1 MYNTSKLNF
10 KNIAIK
16 DANFTFALRNENYEN
31 NKMMVSTPLPSNI
44 SKERAWIKSLNTNK
58 NHAYFI
64 IQEKKTSAKIG
75 YCFLNDIDYLHRY
88 GYIGLMIKSEYQGMG
103 YGKITISFLCN
114 LAKKNLNLI
123 KVQASVVSLNTKSA
137 QLFKKCSFKLEGKL
151 KKNFFIKGK
160 RYDHLI
166 FGKKLV

>member
-1 MYNTSKLNF
+1 M
-10 KNIAIK
+10 AIVNKVDKRVKVTK
-16 DANFTFALRNENYEN
+16 DA
-31 NKMMVSTPLPSNI
+31 I
-44 SKERAWIKSLNTNK
+44 IKYQIVT
-58 NHAYFI
+58 
-64 IQEKKTSAKIG
+64 

-137 QLFKKCSFKLEGKL
+137 QLFKKCRNKAYFRSC
-151 KKNFFIKGK
+151 
-160 RYDHLI
+160 
-166 FGKKLV
+166 